1 MLYLVWYCVWRSYL
15 LQNQSFWSL
24 IHDTR
29 KVRNNKNSQHSQGY
43 VGSSQGFVVPQ
54 FAKAKVSYKAWWPW
68 RRQGRLTC
76 IYMLIMTRF
85 VGCFNE
91 NQSLFSRKS
100 FLQVR
105 VVRIWFLMYTPCA
118 KTHCQEQLE
127 ISFGL
132 LKQRL
137 ADVREEIGR
146 HEPQLQTGRC
156 TDVPVHIHVSTNKWH
171 ATSNKQATLLRCFNL
186 VHSGYW
192 SFDFAAFL
200 KTTSS
205 QSSKTLNLGY
215 NVSSKYCFKSFHFLS
230 SQLFP
235 HLVQFVYGGA
245 WICNERAGD
254 PWWYSL

>member
-1 MLYLVWYCVWRSYL
+1 
-15 LQNQSFWSL
+15 
-24 IHDTR
+24 
-29 KVRNNKNSQHSQGY
+29 
-43 VGSSQGFVVPQ
+43 
-54 FAKAKVSYKAWWPW
+54 
-68 RRQGRLTC
+68 
-76 IYMLIMTRF
+76 MTRF
-85 VGCFNE
+85 VGYFHE

-100 FLQVR
+100 FLEVR

-156 TDVPVHIHVSTNKWH
+156 RDVPVHIHVSTNKWK
-171 ATSNKQATLLRCFNL
+171 ATRNKQATLLRCFNL

-205 QSSKTLNLGY
+205 QSSKTLNQGY

>member
-91 NQSLFSRKS
+91 NQSLLRKPAGR
-100 FLQVR
+100 LG
-105 VVRIWFLMYTPCA
+105 VVSPCERSENYEGVWGRGVVDIGA
-118 KTHCQEQLE
+118 F
-127 ISFGL
+127 FG
-132 LKQRL
+132 RN
-137 ADVREEIGR
+137 R
-146 HEPQLQTGRC
+146 RC
-156 TDVPVHIHVSTNKWH
+156 
-171 ATSNKQATLLRCFNL
+171 
-186 VHSGYW
+186 
-192 SFDFAAFL
+192 
-200 KTTSS
+200 
-205 QSSKTLNLGY
+205 LGWRFW
-215 NVSSKYCFKSFHFLS
+215 VSSSRLYH
-230 SQLFP
+230 
-235 HLVQFVYGGA
+235 
-245 WICNERAGD
+245 
-254 PWWYSL
+254 